1 MNIKLFLPS
10 LHMWEFGMADYYYYY
25 FFLVSVALT
34 SLVWYVV
41 R

>member
-10 LHMWEFGMADYYYYY
+10 LHMWEFGMADYYYY